1 MKKFL
6 LFPFIVLLLV
16 LLCVCA
22 EASEVRLG
30 VMSFTSKVPDVPDE
44 TAAAISD
51 YFLRT
56 LIKAGGLRLVERERL
71 DIIGNEIKAG
81 VSGIIDSETAV
92 QVGKLAGCTHML
104 LGALTNLS
112 NTKTSKGFAGVY
124 SKDKKKVSATID
136 VRIVK
141 VETGDVIF
149 ADSVWAEV
157 EQEDESYKIFNVTK
171 NKTGIDGL
179 ESTAIAKAV
188 ERITPAVAERL
199 RGRRKPKAQQV
210 ANTDTKPKS
219 ASFSSRNRA
228 DYENSSTDP
237 VKVVNS
243 YGLNKDDTN
252 RLIARHKDALNMKSN
267 SAKVQEYA
275 NMFSAN
281 TTDYLAAYYAALAEY
296 NMNHGSAS
304 LAWCNRALKV
314 NPRYYPANALRKK
327 AEGLMKQ

>member
-1 MKKFL
+1 MKRLL
-6 LFPFIVLLLV
+6 LFSFIVLMLAV
-16 LLCVCA
+16 SCA
-22 EASEVRLG
+22 CAHAGEVRLG

-71 DIIGNEIKAG
+71 DIIGHEIQSG
-81 VSGIIDSETAV
+81 VSGIIDSGTAV

-112 NTKTSKGFAGVY
+112 NTKTTKGFAGVY
-124 SKDKKKVSATID
+124 SKDKKRVRAVID
-136 VRIVK
+136 VRIVT

-149 ADSVWAEV
+149 ADTAWAEA

-179 ESTAIAKAV
+179 ESTAVAKAV
-188 ERITPAVAERL
+188 EKITPSVAEAL
-199 RGRRKPKAQQV
+199 RGKRRPKGQQ
-210 ANTDTKPKS
+210 NTKNNVKS
-219 ASFSSRNRA
+219 ASFSAKNRA
-228 DYENSSTDP
+228 NYENNSTDP
-237 VKVVNS
+237 AKVVKS
-243 YGLNKDDTN
+243 YGLNPKDTN
-252 RLIARHKDALNMKSN
+252 RLIAQHKETMNMTSN
-267 SAKVQEYA
+267 AAKVQEYSRMFTA
-275 NMFSAN
+275 NGK
-281 TTDYLAAYYAALAEY
+281 DYLAAYYAADAEFK
-296 NMNHGSAS
+296 MNHGGAS
-304 LAWCNRALKV
+304 LAWCDRALKV